1 MSKVYEIT
9 YRMVDYP
16 TVLVKAD
23 SEEEAVEIAA
33 QIDGCYFT
41 PGDYRDAVWEY
52 NNSEIAD
59 SPIHCFRQ
67 VFTSAMVEEAQ

>member
-16 TVLVKAD
+16 TVLVRAD
-23 SEEEAVEIAA
+23 SEEEAVEVAA

-52 NNSEIAD
+52 SNSEIVV
-59 SPIHCFRQ
+59 SPPHRFRQ
-67 VFTSAMVEEAQ
+67 VFTSAIVGGAQ